1 MSEVEHQE
9 TDILL
14 PGARIAL
21 FSTDAETRSSLEV
34 LRDDWRYARVQI
46 DAHDGDVETAIKS
59 CEASGS
65 PDLLIIQT
73 DKIDDDFIGRLG
85 ALSEFCDEDTAAIII
100 GPVNDVYLYR
110 QLIEMGVS
118 DYLVRPVQ
126 PDVISGVIAKA
137 LVSRLGVAGSRLI
150 AFVGAKGGVGV
161 SSIAQTSAWI
171 SAEKLGQKTV
181 LLDASGGW
189 SSLSVGMGFDSSATL
204 YEVSRAVENRNEDTL
219 KRMFYEADE
228 NLTILATGS
237 DAMLDPSLPSA
248 NYEAILDRLMSKSP
262 IVMVD
267 LSCSDSSLKKAVL
280 SRANQIVLVT
290 SPTVTS
296 LRFSRS
302 LIKEVS
308 DVRGGDKEAISL
320 VVNKKGA
327 VKAFEVSEGDIK
339 EALEF
344 QPSAVIEH
352 MPSLFLKYESEIKG
366 LLSDKDGAA
375 VFAELLPVLQKSIVV
390 DMQSD
395 EAEDKNSGLLGGFL
409 NKLTTK

>member
-1 MSEVEHQE
+1 MSEAEHQE

-34 LRDDWRYARVQI
+34 LKDDWRYARVQI
-46 DAHDGDVETAIKS
+46 EAHNGDVETAITT

-73 DKIDDDFIGRLG
+73 DNIDDDFIGRLG
-85 ALSEFCDEDTAAIII
+85 ALSEYCDEDTAAIII

-126 PDVISGVIAKA
+126 PDVISAVIAKA
-137 LVSRLGVAGSRLI
+137 LISRLGVSGSRLI

-161 SSIAQTSAWI
+161 SNIAQISAWI
-171 SAEKLGQKTV
+171 AAEKLGQKTV

-189 SSLSVGMGFDSSATL
+189 SSLSVGMGFDSAATL
-204 YEVSRAVENRNEDTL
+204 YEVSRAVENGNEDTL
-219 KRMFYEADE
+219 NRMFFEADE
-228 NLTILATGS
+228 NLTVLSTGS
-237 DAMLDPSLPSA
+237 DAMLDPALPAA

-267 LSCSDSSLKKAVL
+267 LSASAPSLKKAVL
-280 SRANQIVLVT
+280 SRANQIVLVST
-290 SPTVTS
+290 PTVTS

-302 LIKEVS
+302 LIKEIS
-308 DVRGGDKEAISL
+308 DIRGGDKDAVSL

-327 VKAFEVSEGDIK
+327 VKAFEVGEGDIA

-344 QPSAVIEH
+344 EPSAAVEH
-352 MPSLFLKYESEIKG
+352 MPSLFLKHESEMRA
-366 LLSDKDGAA
+366 LLSDKDAA
-375 VFAELLPVLQKSIVV
+375 PVSAALLSVLRKSIAV
-390 DMQSD
+390 DLQGDD
-395 EAEDKNSGLLGGFL
+395 EEDKNSGLLGGFL

>member
-1 MSEVEHQE
+1 MSEAEHQE

-34 LRDDWRYARVQI
+34 LKDDWRYARVQI
-46 DAHDGDVETAIKS
+46 EAHNGDVETAITT
-59 CEASGS
+59 CESSGS

-73 DKIDDDFIGRLG
+73 DNIDDDFIGRLG
-85 ALSEFCDEDTAAIII
+85 ALSEHCDEDTAAIII

-137 LVSRLGVAGSRLI
+137 LISRLGVSGSRLI

-161 SSIAQTSAWI
+161 SNIAQISAWI
-171 SAEKLGQKTV
+171 AAEKLGQKTV

-189 SSLSVGMGFDSSATL
+189 SSLSVGMGFDSAATL
-204 YEVSRAVENRNEDTL
+204 YEVSRAVENGNEDTL
-219 KRMFYEADE
+219 NRMFFEADE
-228 NLTILATGS
+228 NLTVLSTGS
-237 DAMLDPSLPSA
+237 DAMLDPALPAA

-267 LSCSDSSLKKAVL
+267 LSASAPSLKKAVL
-280 SRANQIVLVT
+280 SRANQIVLVST
-290 SPTVTS
+290 PTVTS

-302 LIKEVS
+302 LIKEIS
-308 DVRGGDKEAISL
+308 DIRGGDKDAVSL

-327 VKAFEVSEGDIK
+327 VKAFEVAEGDIA

-344 QPSAVIEH
+344 EPSVAIEY
-352 MPSLFLKYESEIKG
+352 MPSLFLKHESEMRA
-366 LLSDKDGAA
+366 LLSDKDAA
-375 VFAELLPVLQKSIVV
+375 SVSAALLSVLKKSIVV
-390 DMQSD
+390 DMQAG